1 MSGRD
6 LREVREWL
14 RVGTGHL
21 CVLADELD
29 DAAFADASA
38 LPGWSRAHVIGH
50 LARNAEALGR
60 LCSWAA
66 TGIETPMYSGPGQRA
81 ADIESSAV
89 LPPSTLRAQLGS
101 TAADLEKALDVLDA
115 GGWDALVRS
124 ALGREIPASE
134 IPWLRV
140 REVWFHAVDLDAGCT
155 VGHFPAGLVDA
166 LLDDVVTG
174 LSVKPS
180 CPAVAL
186 RATDRGRGWDLGA
199 GGPIEVDAPAAA
211 LLAWVSGRGP
221 APAGKA
227 PALPAWL

>member
-6 LREVREWL
+6 LHEVRDWL
-14 RVGTGHL
+14 RTGTEQL
-21 CVLADELD
+21 SVLVDDLD

-66 TGIETPMYSGPGQRA
+66 TGTETPMYSGPGQRA

-89 LPPSTLRAQLGS
+89 LPPGTLRAELGS
-101 TAADLEKALDVLDA
+101 TAADLEKALNGLDA

-124 ALGREIPASE
+124 ALGREIPATE

-155 VGHFPAGLVDA
+155 VRHFPAGLVDA

-174 LSVKPS
+174 LSAKPS

-186 RATDRGRGWDLGA
+186 RATDGSRGWNLGA
-199 GGPIEVDAPAAA
+199 EDPTDVEAPAAA

-221 APAGKA
+221 APAVNA